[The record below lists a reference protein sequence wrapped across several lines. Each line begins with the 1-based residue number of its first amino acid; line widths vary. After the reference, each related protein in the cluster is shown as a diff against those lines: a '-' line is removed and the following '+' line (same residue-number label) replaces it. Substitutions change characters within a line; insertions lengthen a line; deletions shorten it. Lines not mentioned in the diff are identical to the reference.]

1 MHRAPGAVASG
12 GPPSR
17 IARRPDTRRLQLHAR
32 LKDVAL
38 AVVAVAMCLHAAPLH
53 AHTQPPTETIAEIRV
68 HGNAT
73 INDEEVIRLA
83 GLTVGAPLGPD
94 AVREIE
100 HRLRDSGR
108 FDQVEV
114 RKRYRTLAMD
124 QVALVLLVHERPGVT
139 AEGKRPP
146 AIKRVTSR
154 LMFLP
159 ILRYDDGYGW
169 TYGARTSAVDLL
181 GLGERLSVP
190 LSWGA
195 TRRAALESERTF
207 TSGPFTR
214 VLGSLGISQRE
225 NPFYNVDDRRTEISG
240 RVERRLFHVLTVG
253 ADAGRTNITFSETD
267 GHFWTSGADAT
278 LDTRGDPAFP
288 SDAVMLGAGWS
299 RLHQSAAN
307 AVDRYRLDGRG
318 YKRVYRQAVIALHAQ
333 YDTASAPL
341 PPYEQWLLGGES
353 LRGTPAGTAAGD
365 KRLFGSV
372 ELRVPFSSPLSTGR
386 VGFNV
391 FMDAGADAL
400 YGQRLSDA
408 ERHRSAGAGLFI
420 VAPIVRLNLDV
431 ARSLDAHGTR
441 LHFGTGFTF

>member
-1 MHRAPGAVASG
+1 MRAALSF
-12 GPPSR
+12 
-17 IARRPDTRRLQLHAR
+17 
-32 LKDVAL
+32 VAL
-38 AVVAVAMCLHAAPLH
+38 AVRLTVSSTALEAQS
-53 AHTQPPTETIAEIRV
+53 QPQTETIAEIRV

-73 INDEEVIRLA
+73 IQDDEVIRLA
-83 GLTVGAPLGPD
+83 GLTLGAPLAPD
-94 AVREIE
+94 SLPAIE
-100 HRLRDSGR
+100 RRLRDSGR
-108 FDQVEV
+108 FDEVQV

-124 QVALVLLVHERPGVT
+124 EVAVVLLVHERPGVT
-139 AEGKRPP
+139 PEGKRPP
-146 AIKRVTSR
+146 ALKRLTSR

-159 ILRYDDGYGW
+159 ILHYDDGYGW

-207 TSGPFTR
+207 KSGPLTR
-214 VLGSLGISQRE
+214 VLGSFGISQRE
-225 NPFYNVDDRRTEISG
+225 NPFYQVDDRRTELTG
-240 RVERRLFHVLTVG
+240 RVERRLFGLLTLG
-253 ADAGRTNITFSETD
+253 AEAGRTNITFAGGD
-267 GHFWTSGADAT
+267 GHFWTSGADVT

-288 SDAVMLGAGWS
+288 SDAVLLGAGWN
-299 RLHQSAAN
+299 RLHQSVGDAI
-307 AVDRYRLDGRG
+307 DRYRVDGRG
-318 YKRVYRQAVIALHAQ
+318 YKRVYRQTVVALHAQ

-341 PPYEQWLLGGES
+341 PPYEQWLLGGDS
-353 LRGTPAGTAAGD
+353 LRGTRGGTFAGD
-365 KRLFGSV
+365 KRLFGGV

-391 FMDAGADAL
+391 FMDAGIDAP

-420 VAPIVRLNLDV
+420 VAPLVRLNLEV
-431 ARSLDAHGTR
+431 ARSLDGHRTR